1 MAACAWQPVM
11 NQFQKVEAMEFDGG
25 TLILRADGEVY
36 RVATAAVS
44 ERLAQASPAAQ
55 RSFRVSP
62 SGCGIH
68 WPELDEDLSVDGLI
82 RSARGTGYPEHQ
94 PSSAA
99 ALREKK
105 EL

>member
-1 MAACAWQPVM
+1 M
-11 NQFQKVEAMEFDGG
+11 NQFHKVEAVEFDGG

-82 RSARGTGYPEHQ
+82 RSACGTNYPEHQ

-99 ALREKK
+99 LREKK
-105 EL
+105 EP

>member
-1 MAACAWQPVM
+1 M
-11 NQFQKVEAMEFDGG
+11 NQFHKVEAVEFEGG

-36 RVATAAVS
+36 RVKTAAVS

-62 SGCGIH
+62 SGYGIH

-82 RSARGTGYPEHQ
+82 HSARGTGYAKHQ
-94 PSSAA
+94 SSAMT
-99 ALREKK
+99 LK
-105 EL
+105 EGENQ

>member
-1 MAACAWQPVM
+1 M
-11 NQFQKVEAMEFDGG
+11 NQFHKFEMVEFDGG

-36 RVATAAVS
+36 RVPTAAVS
-44 ERLAQASPAAQ
+44 ERLAQASPTAQ

-62 SGCGIH
+62 TGYGIH

-82 RSARGTGYPEHQ
+82 RSARGASYPEHQ
-94 PSSAA
+94 PSAA

-105 EL
+105 EP

>member
-1 MAACAWQPVM
+1 M
-11 NQFQKVEAMEFDGG
+11 NQFHKVEMVEFDGG

-36 RVATAAVS
+36 RVPTAAVS
-44 ERLAQASPAAQ
+44 ERLAQASPTAQ

-62 SGCGIH
+62 TGYGIH

-82 RSARGTGYPEHQ
+82 RSAQGTGYPEHQ
-94 PSSAA
+94 PSAA
-99 ALREKK
+99 VLREKK

>member
-1 MAACAWQPVM
+1 M
-11 NQFQKVEAMEFDGG
+11 NQFHKVEAVEFDGG

-36 RVATAAVS
+36 RVTTAAVS
-44 ERLAQASPAAQ
+44 ERLAQASPTAQ

-62 SGCGIH
+62 SGYGIH

-82 RSARGTGYPEHQ
+82 RSAQGTSYPEHQ
-94 PSSAA
+94 PSAD

-105 EL
+105 EP